1 MRNDKNHAERCTKQT
16 FSKHPRICR
25 TYSPLQLA
33 YAQQL
38 EEDSGVR
45 EFRSNV
51 PLQDFTLADG
61 LYTTDFLYTR
71 SDGDMA
77 VRECVYRKKLSLPRT
92 GQLLDASRDYWLRHV
107 ITDWAIVI
115 ETEDSAN
122 ADE

>member
-1 MRNDKNHAERCTKQT
+1 MRNDKNHAGRCTKQT
-16 FSKHPRICR
+16 FSKHPGVCR
-25 TYSPLQLA
+25 TFSPLQLA

-38 EEDSGVR
+38 EEDLGIK

-51 PLQDFTLADG
+51 PLQDFPLTDG
-61 LYTTDFLYTR
+61 SYTTDFLYTR

-92 GQLLDASRDYWLRHV
+92 GQLLDASRDYWLRHG

-122 ADE
+122 AEE